1 MRHRWTNKRT
11 DKSRRRQLERDGAM
25 LYFHMHTPRIKCNCL
40 NDTTLNRFASDTF
53 YWNERTKNDDLELYV
68 LHCGVPFY
76 FENQHDTLFSGMI
89 CQSTIWDSLKFRLAS
104 MIFVGG
110 SKISFAIHEAHTF
123 LFFWKWKRKSQK
135 QTILVLERVYNISG
149 RSIQ

>member
-110 SKISFAIHEAHTF
+110 SKYRLRWSTHFSIF
-123 LFFWKWKRKSQK
+123 LEMKKKIPK
-135 QTILVLERVYNISG
+135 ADNSG
-149 RSIQ
+149 TGESL